1 MKDVGVVYL
10 CRFAEGEYPVRRFIQ
25 SYREH
30 SAGLAHDF
38 HVIFKGFQDK
48 SHLRHAQSLFV
59 DIPTKA
65 IVLADIGFDLGS
77 YVQAAKAVGNKR
89 LIFFNTFS
97 QILTDDW
104 LAHFSRA
111 LSLPG
116 VGLAGATGSWHA
128 NTSSYEGALKALF
141 YKIRRFPGER
151 NESQRRTRSDAMWPM
166 RNRPVRRYLL
176 APFGYLYCFAKFGR
190 YPNPH
195 IRTNAFMIERDRFL
209 SLELSV
215 L

>member
-10 CRFAEGEYPVRRFIQ
+10 YRFAEGEYPVRRFIQ

-151 NESQRRTRSDAMWPM
+151 NKFNAELVPTPCGRCAIVRYDAISS
-166 RNRPVRRYLL
+166 LL
-176 APFGYLYCFAKFGR
+176 LVIFIVL
-190 YPNPH
+190 
-195 IRTNAFMIERDRFL
+195 L
-209 SLELSV
+209 SLVVTPTRISV
-215 L
+215 QTHL